1 MQMNLVSNLMQRSL
15 NGWLLYLRSDARYRL
30 SWTFVSFICGSAI
43 DRVSSFVHLGH
54 IINTELSDND
64 DIAHRRCTF
73 VGQVNNVL
81 CTFPMLGTN
90 VR

>member
-1 MQMNLVSNLMQRSL
+1 M
-15 NGWLLYLRSDARYRL
+15 G
-30 SWTFVSFICGSAI
+30 GSAI

-73 VGQVNNVL
+73 VGQVNNVVFL
-81 CTFPMLGTN
+81 SYAWY
-90 VR
+90 